1 MALDNIRQRLELAF
15 PGRAMVTVDDA
26 EGRYTVR
33 LRFPQAEDES
43 VVPGAALN
51 GPIMSPS

>member
-15 PGRAMVTVDDA
+15 PGRATVAVDDA

-33 LRFPQAEDES
+33 LRFPHAEDES
-43 VVPGAALN
+43 VFPGTALN
-51 GPIMSPS
+51 DPVVSPS